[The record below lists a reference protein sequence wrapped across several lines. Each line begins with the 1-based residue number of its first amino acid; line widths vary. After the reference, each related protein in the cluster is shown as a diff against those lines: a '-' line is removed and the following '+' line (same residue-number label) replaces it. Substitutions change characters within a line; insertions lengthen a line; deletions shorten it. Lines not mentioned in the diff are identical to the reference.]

1 VCCYFDIIVIL
12 IFLTFAVDSK
22 VEDDFAE
29 IAGDVF
35 SKLRYIASARKDL
48 VRYR

>member
-1 VCCYFDIIVIL
+1 VFCNFDITVDL

-22 VEDDFAE
+22 VDDDFAE
-29 IAGDVF
+29 IAGGIF

-48 VRYR
+48 VQYR